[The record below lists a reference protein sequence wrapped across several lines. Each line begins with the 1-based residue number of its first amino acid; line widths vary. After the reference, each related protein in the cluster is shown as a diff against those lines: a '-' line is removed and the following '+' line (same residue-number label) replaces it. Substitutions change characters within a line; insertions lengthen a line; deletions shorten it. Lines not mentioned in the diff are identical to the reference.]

1 MISKIAVTIAI
12 IVFILMIFA
21 IVYLLVKVSDLEIEI
36 KFLEIRL
43 NKSENEKNT
52 LFENTY
58 SIMKME
64 CDVREIQ
71 RKLGIKK

>member
-1 MISKIAVTIAI
+1 MISKAAVTIAI
-12 IVFILMIFA
+12 IVFLLMIFA

-43 NKSENEKNT
+43 NKSEDEKNT
-52 LFENTY
+52 LFEHTY
-58 SIMKME
+58 SIMKTE

-71 RKLGIKK
+71 RKLGIK